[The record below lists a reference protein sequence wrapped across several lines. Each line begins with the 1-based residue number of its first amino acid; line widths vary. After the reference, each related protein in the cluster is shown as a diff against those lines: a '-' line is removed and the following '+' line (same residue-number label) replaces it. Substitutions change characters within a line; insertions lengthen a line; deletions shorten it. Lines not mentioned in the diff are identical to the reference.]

1 MSVSKTKSFV
11 KECIALLKGDDNE
24 ATAQK
29 ILRQAD
35 SAFKTQIASLTGD
48 TISFE
53 ESVEDA
59 KEVVRLA
66 RLNKGVT
73 IGSDASSR
81 NYYISNLLT
90 AQNSLVE
97 AEESLE
103 AHLAKLTF
111 LEEQAALLEE

>member
-11 KECIALLKGDDNE
+11 KEIVALLKGDDNE

-53 ESVEDA
+53 DAVEEA
-59 KEVVRLA
+59 KEALRIARINNGRL
-66 RLNKGVT
+66 
-73 IGSDASSR
+73 IGDRSS
-81 NYYISNLLT
+81 YISNLIIAKNNLFD
-90 AQNSLVE
+90 
-97 AEESLE
+97 AEEALE
-103 AHLAKLTF
+103 DHVLKLEF
-111 LEEQAALLEE
+111 LKEQAALLEE